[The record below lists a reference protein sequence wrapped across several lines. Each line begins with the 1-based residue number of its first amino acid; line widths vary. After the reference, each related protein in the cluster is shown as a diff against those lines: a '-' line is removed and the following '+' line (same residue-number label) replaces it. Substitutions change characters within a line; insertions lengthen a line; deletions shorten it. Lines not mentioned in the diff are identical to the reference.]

1 MAAKFNDKRLAC
13 EVFHCQNSPVYSM
26 SANKGCNTKL
36 ISQVNLALTQE
47 NKKETRIN
55 KTYKKYL
62 MASQEV
68 VWFK

>member
-1 MAAKFNDKRLAC
+1 MAAKFNDKRLPC

-47 NKKETRIN
+47 NKKKQRSIKHTKNI
-55 KTYKKYL
+55 
-62 MASQEV
+62 
-68 VWFK
+68 